1 MPRSMLYKEN
11 EFREGMNPPGEST
24 MLKKL
29 GISALFTVL
38 LFTPRIAVGQSGGQ
52 SPNAEKLTAM
62 LRQFLV
68 DASQGNLAGFE
79 SFFADDVIYTRSAGV
94 VTNKAE
100 ILKNISGMRP
110 TPETKSTYSA
120 EDITVHDYGDS
131 AIVAFRLVGR
141 TEHSDGKVETGNYR
155 NTGTFLRRNG
165 RWQVVAWQSTKIPE
179 ASGAK

>member
-1 MPRSMLYKEN
+1 
-11 EFREGMNPPGEST
+11 

-29 GISALFTVL
+29 AISALFAVL
-38 LFTPRIAVGQSGGQ
+38 LFTPRNAIGQSGGQ
-52 SPNAEKLTAM
+52 SPTAEKLTAM

-68 DASQGNLAGFE
+68 DAGQGSLAGFE

-100 ILKNISGMRP
+100 ILKNVSGMRP
-110 TPETKSTYSA
+110 TPDAKTAYSA
-120 EDITVHDYGDS
+120 GDITVHDYGDT

-141 TEHSDGKVETGNYR
+141 TEHSEGKVETGNYR

-179 ASGAK
+179 KTSAN